1 MIACD
6 KCEEWFHAECFNI
19 NLLEIVDI
27 EHFPFLCKSCEL
39 KNIREEKM
47 VTPSFPQEEVDRKRF
62 GKEKIKLDLVSQKS
76 SRAMAAQSNS
86 DDDLMAVESI

>member
-1 MIACD
+1 
-6 KCEEWFHAECFNI
+6 
-19 NLLEIVDI
+19 
-27 EHFPFLCKSCEL
+27 
-39 KNIREEKM
+39 M

-62 GKEKIKLDLVSQKS
+62 GKEKQKLDLVSQKS